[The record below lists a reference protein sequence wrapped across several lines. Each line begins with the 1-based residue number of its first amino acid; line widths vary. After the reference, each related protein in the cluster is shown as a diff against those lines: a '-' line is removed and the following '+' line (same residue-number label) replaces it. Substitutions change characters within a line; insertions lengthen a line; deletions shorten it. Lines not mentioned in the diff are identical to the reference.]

1 MAVRATRA
9 HGGKLAPND
18 DDLFAGLI
26 NINETRVYVQ
36 TVWQNYEFYR
46 RLYPR

>member
-1 MAVRATRA
+1 M
-9 HGGKLAPND
+9 APND

-36 TVWQNYEFYR
+36 LVWQNYEFYR